1 MKRFTWLVIFVFLL
15 AALACNV
22 NVNVP
27 TPQTGETQTLTVDE
41 ATPSGSDPAFVT
53 IEMGA
58 GELNIQPG
66 AKGLVS
72 GTVQYNVKDWKP
84 SITRTGSDLR
94 ISQGNTGTVSLPGID
109 IENNWDLKLGSS
121 PMRLLIKAGAY
132 KGTLNLGGLALTE
145 LEVNDGA
152 SEAKLTFDA
161 PNPQPMDRLTYKTG
175 ASKVEMTGLANAN
188 FTELN
193 FNGGAG
199 TFTLD
204 FGGQLQRDGLVKI
217 TAGVSEVKLI
227 IPDGVN
233 AEVKVT
239 GGVNNINTQGTWT
252 VTDNVYTSGG
262 SGPRLTIEVE
272 MAVGSLKLMHQP

>member
-1 MKRFTWLVIFVFLL
+1 MKRYVWIVVFVFLM

-22 NVNVP
+22 TVNVP
-27 TPQTGETQTLTVDE
+27 TPQTGETQTLTIDE
-41 ATPSGSDPAFVT
+41 AAPSGSDPAFVT

-58 GELNIQPG
+58 GELNIQSG
-66 AKGLVS
+66 ATGLVS
-72 GTVQYNVKDWKP
+72 GTVRYNVKDWKP
-84 SITRTGSDLR
+84 SITRTSNNLR

-121 PMRLLIKAGAY
+121 PVRLLIKAGAY
-132 KGTLNLGGLALTE
+132 KGTLKLGGLSLTE

-161 PNPQPMDRLTYKTG
+161 PNPQTMDRLTYKTG

-188 FTELN
+188 FTEMD

-204 FGGQLQRDGLVKI
+204 FSGQLQHDALVKI
-217 TAGVSEVKLI
+217 TAGVSELKLI
-227 IPDGVN
+227 IPDGLN

-239 GGVNNINTQGTWT
+239 GGINNINTQGTWT
-252 VTDNVYTSGG
+252 VTDNVYTSSG
-262 SGPRLTIEVE
+262 SGPRLSIEVE
-272 MAVGSLKLMHQP
+272 MAVGSLRLMRQP